1 MPKPKRKLTPA
12 QKAEK
17 ARLRAQY
24 TTIFLNGR
32 QKRVRRDDLIEGL
45 TPEEFTSASAD
56 PIWLHQNGLWE
67 YMPEF
72 SDPPRKRDDDDRNR

>member
-24 TTIFLNGR
+24 TMIFINGR
-32 QKRVRRDDLIEGL
+32 QKRVRRDDLVEGFP
-45 TPEEFTSASAD
+45 PEEFRRLSAD
-56 PIWLHQNGLWE
+56 PIWLHHNGLWE

-72 SDPPRKRDDDDRNR
+72 SEPPPNRGKAGNS